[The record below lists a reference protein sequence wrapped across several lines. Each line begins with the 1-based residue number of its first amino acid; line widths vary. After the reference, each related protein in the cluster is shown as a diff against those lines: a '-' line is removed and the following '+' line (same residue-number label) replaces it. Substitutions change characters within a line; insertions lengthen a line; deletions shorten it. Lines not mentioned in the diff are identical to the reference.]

1 MRPLHMLNKSA
12 QRIIEGHYHEEVPYS
27 QREDE
32 IGQLQNRF
40 RKELAEESVRKKTI
54 FIQNLSHKIRT
65 PLNVITGFANIL
77 LDNIYHLGFLD
88 SYSTSNH
95 DRVRA
100 PSSSGDT
107 SDGDAEEIEGIAN
120 EYIRRQ

>member
-1 MRPLHMLNKSA
+1 MLKLSKITLPRTSIRLNLM
-12 QRIIEGHYHEEVPYS
+12 VVC
-27 QREDE
+27 E
-32 IGQLQNRF
+32 IVLLLF
-40 RKELAEESVRKKTI
+40 
-54 FIQNLSHKIRT
+54 LSLTVMLYFSRQ
-65 PLNVITGFANIL
+65 
-77 LDNIYHLGFLD
+77 GFLD